1 MTLKVLLTDAFDWSA
16 VDLAQYHPDLPN
28 TTGWA
33 MQGSLTNSS
42 ELRND
47 LFGKVLACKT
57 KLALAVLW
65 AEEGLDVGAGD
76 QLEVFVR
83 MRVYACLSSGLS
95 AQLSAFGTLVAD
107 VRREELRYVGSG
119 RSEVVELEEW
129 AEEPFVGDEGA
140 LKLVRDQ
147 F

>member
-1 MTLKVLLTDAFDWSA
+1 
-16 VDLAQYHPDLPN
+16 
-28 TTGWA
+28 